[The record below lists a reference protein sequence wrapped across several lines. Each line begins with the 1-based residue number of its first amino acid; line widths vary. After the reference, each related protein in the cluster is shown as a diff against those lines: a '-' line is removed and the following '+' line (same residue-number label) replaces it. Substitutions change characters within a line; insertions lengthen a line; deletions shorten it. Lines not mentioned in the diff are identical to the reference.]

1 MCCFALARAPR
12 RHQWLVIDK
21 RTVKDVRLTWAAR
34 GLLAYL
40 LSRPD
45 DWVVLVKDLIKRGNL
60 KRDGIYALLRELRTV
75 GYLRYD
81 PTRDAQGRLRGGTY
95 IVSELP
101 LTDSPAMAPPDT
113 VPPEKAKHEELLST
127 EPDLINNN
135 YKLLTTTY
143 RACPETGARETRLPD
158 WLDKE
163 LQRKAHRLLA
173 ALAPPEAQ
181 QVADEWI
188 GAWQAGRIRHSPLG
202 FLATLVKRC
211 QDGTL
216 GTCYARTMPRDGATQ

>member
-1 MCCFALARAPR
+1 MSQKIHRAPR

-21 RTVKDVRLTWAAR
+21 RTVEDVRLTWAAR

-45 DWVVLVKDLIKRGNL
+45 DWEVLVKDLIKRGNL
-60 KRDGIYALLRELRTV
+60 KRDGIYTLLRELRAV
-75 GYLRYD
+75 GYLRYE
-81 PTRDAQGRLRGGTY
+81 PTRDRRGRLRGGTY

-101 LTDSPAMAPPDT
+101 LSDSPDTDFPDT
-113 VPPEKAKHEELLST
+113 VPPDTAKPDALLNTELNLV
-127 EPDLINNN
+127 NNN

-143 RACPETGARETRLPD
+143 GEDAETGARETQLPD

-163 LQRKAHRLLA
+163 LQREAHRLLA
-173 ALAPPEAQ
+173 ALTPPDAQ
-181 QVADEWI
+181 RVADEWI
-188 GAWQAGRIRHSPLG
+188 GAWQADRIRHSPLG

-211 QDGTL
+211 REGTL
-216 GTCYARTMPRDGATQ
+216 GTRYANDCP

>member
-1 MCCFALARAPR
+1 MSQKIHRAPR

-21 RTVKDVRLTWAAR
+21 RTVEDVRLTWAAR

-81 PTRDAQGRLRGGTY
+81 PTRDARGRLRGGTY

-101 LTDSPAMAPPDT
+101 LPDSPDMDSPDT
-113 VPPEKAKHEELLST
+113 VPPDTVKPDALLTT
-127 EPDLINNN
+127 ETDSINNN

-143 RACPETGARETRLPD
+143 RACPETGARQTRLPD

-163 LQRKAHRLLA
+163 LHREARRLLA
-173 ALAPPEAQ
+173 ALAPPDAQ

-216 GTCYARTMPRDGATQ
+216 GTCYSRTMPRGGAKK

>member
-1 MCCFALARAPR
+1 M
-12 RHQWLVIDK
+12 
-21 RTVKDVRLTWAAR
+21 
-34 GLLAYL
+34 
-40 LSRPD
+40 
-45 DWVVLVKDLIKRGNL
+45 VLVKDLIKRGNL

-101 LTDSPAMAPPDT
+101 LPDSPDMDSRDT
-113 VPPEKAKHEELLST
+113 VPPDTAKPDALLTT
-127 EPDLINNN
+127 ETDLINNN

-163 LQRKAHRLLA
+163 FHREAHRLLA
-173 ALAPPEAQ
+173 ALAPSEAQ

-188 GAWQAGRIRHSPLG
+188 GAWQADRIKHSPLG
-202 FLATLVKRC
+202 FLATLIKRS

-216 GTCYARTMPRDGATQ
+216 ELRYGPSVS